1 MIRDWFF
8 MWRREF
14 ANYNAGTFQ
23 KDLLAGLTVAA
34 VRRLVSAGVIPAESD
49 RGRFCLDVAE
59 VERYAEHRRACG
71 IR

>member
-1 MIRDWFF
+1 M
-8 MWRREF
+8 
-14 ANYNAGTFQ
+14 
-23 KDLLAGLTVAA
+23 
-34 VRRLVSAGVIPAESD
+34 RRLVSAGVIPAESD

>member
-1 MIRDWFF
+1 MRG
-8 MWRREF
+8 RQRCSQLE
-14 ANYNAGTFQ
+14 AAHR
-23 KDLLAGLTVAA
+23 LGLTVAA